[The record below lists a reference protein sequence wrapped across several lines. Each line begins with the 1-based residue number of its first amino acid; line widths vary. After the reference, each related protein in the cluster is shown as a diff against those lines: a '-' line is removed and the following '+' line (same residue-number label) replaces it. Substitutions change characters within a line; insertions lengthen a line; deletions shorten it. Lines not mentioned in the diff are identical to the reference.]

1 MARHVNFDDGYR
13 NHHSECQSLIDLM
26 QERADDDVSEFFEE
40 DEDLYGFM
48 NLRPKPGKFL
58 SEFND
63 DDKKD
68 IFEAP
73 PRFEVEYENCQE
85 GNRSQC
91 CGGDPD
97 EKDNGLDSTMS
108 FSIKDDVLSRRNHGA
123 RGLGALSHRN
133 KAALS

>member
-26 QERADDDVSEFFEE
+26 QDRVDDEVSEFFED

-48 NLRPKPGKFL
+48 NLKAKPGKFL

-63 DDKKD
+63 EDKID

-73 PRFEVEYENCQE
+73 PRFEVEYENC
-85 GNRSQC
+85 
-91 CGGDPD
+91 
-97 EKDNGLDSTMS
+97 
-108 FSIKDDVLSRRNHGA
+108 
-123 RGLGALSHRN
+123 
-133 KAALS
+133 